1 MKEKILLS
9 LFLSCLF
16 WLHQTSAQNIV
27 TGRITDALS
36 NEPLKGATIKDRY
49 SAVTVFS
56 DENGLYSIAVS
67 SDTTTLIFSYVGY
80 QSQEMNVS
88 GKRQLDVGLLIGDA
102 DLSEVVVVG
111 YGSQKKI
118 NLTGA
123 VSTVQSKELLKV
135 PSSNVSEVLIGKA
148 PGLFTKQNSGVP
160 GSDYANLSIRGY
172 DAPLILV
179 DGIETSWTR
188 MDPNEIE
195 SISVLK

>member
-67 SDTTTLIFSYVGY
+67 SDTTTLIF
-80 QSQEMNVS
+80 
-88 GKRQLDVGLLIGDA
+88 
-102 DLSEVVVVG
+102 
-111 YGSQKKI
+111 
-118 NLTGA
+118 
-123 VSTVQSKELLKV
+123 
-135 PSSNVSEVLIGKA
+135 
-148 PGLFTKQNSGVP
+148 
-160 GSDYANLSIRGY
+160 
-172 DAPLILV
+172 
-179 DGIETSWTR
+179 
-188 MDPNEIE
+188 
-195 SISVLK
+195 